1 MTAGS
6 NGTDT
11 PENDDP
17 FGYLYRSEGG
27 EAGAQGQSGAGAAV
41 RQPGVPRR
49 SYNQVRAVGERQYG
63 QQQYGQSYGQQ
74 AQAPQQ
80 PAYGQNAHYA
90 APETLPGG
98 GARNG
103 HGGHGAGGS
112 GQGPRRNRNGLL
124 IGAIAVVAV
133 VCVGIGV
140 AMISNSD
147 DGKGEE
153 AGGAGASASESAGPS
168 AKPSDKPAAVDLPK
182 ADAGSLRLDGS
193 ATTAKDIPG
202 ARSSGG
208 LYVTGMNTPG
218 SAATWK
224 MDVPKDGQYT
234 VFVGYGVPGK
244 DADATLSINGKA
256 RDSGLNMKNFAGAQ
270 EGDWEKGWTR
280 TYAYVQLN
288 KGTNEIKISCEQGNK
303 CDFNLDQ
310 VWLKAGQVT
319 KP

>member
-27 EAGAQGQSGAGAAV
+27 EAGAQGSAGDGAAV

-63 QQQYGQSYGQQ
+63 QQQYGQQAQQQ
-74 AQAPQQ
+74 A
-80 PAYGQNAHYA
+80 YGRQNAHYA
-90 APETLPGG
+90 APETLPNGG
-98 GARNG
+98 QRPAGPA
-103 HGGHGAGGS
+103 GHGAGAGD
-112 GQGPRRNRNGLL
+112 QGPRRNRNGLL

-147 DGKGEE
+147 EKKPDE
-153 AGGAGASASESAGPS
+153 AGGAGTSTGQSQEPSE
-168 AKPSDKPAAVDLPK
+168 KPSGKPAELDLPK
-182 ADAGSLRLDGS
+182 ADAGSLRLDGT

-202 ARSSGG
+202 ARSAGG

-218 SAATWK
+218 AAATWNL
-224 MDVPKDGQYT
+224 DVPKDGQYT

-244 DADATLSINGKA
+244 DADSTLSINGKA
-256 RDSGLNMKNFAGAQ
+256 RDSKLNMKNFAGAK

-280 TYAYVQLN
+280 TFAWVDLT
-288 KGTNEIKISCEQGNK
+288 KGTNTIKISCEQGNQ

>member
-27 EAGAQGQSGAGAAV
+27 EAGAQGSAGDGAAV

-63 QQQYGQSYGQQ
+63 GQQQAYGQQ
-74 AQAPQQ
+74 P
-80 PAYGQNAHYA
+80 YGQQNAHYA
-90 APETLPGG
+90 APETLQGGDRPRQAVPGG
-98 GARNG
+98 Q
-103 HGGHGAGGS
+103 

-140 AMISNSD
+140 AMISNGD
-147 DGKGEE
+147 DEKTPE
-153 AGGAGASASESAGPS
+153 AGDASPSSSNVKPSESASGSPE
-168 AKPSDKPAAVDLPK
+168 PLDLPK

-193 ATTAKDIPG
+193 ATTDKTIPN

-208 LYVTGMNTPG
+208 TYVTGMNSPG
-218 SAATWK
+218 AAATWK
-224 MDVPKDGQYT
+224 LDVPKSGQYT

-256 RDSGLNMKNFAGAQ
+256 RDSKLNMKNFAGAA
-270 EGDWEKGWTR
+270 EGEWDKGWTR
-280 TYAYVQLN
+280 TFAWINLN
-288 KGTNEIKISCEQGNK
+288 KGTNSIKISCEDGNK

-310 VWLKAGQVT
+310 IWLKEGQVT

>member
-27 EAGAQGQSGAGAAV
+27 EAGGSAGDGAAV

-63 QQQYGQSYGQQ
+63 QQQYGQQ
-74 AQAPQQ
+74 AQR

-90 APETLPGG
+90 APETLQN
-98 GARNG
+98 GAPRQAG
-103 HGGHGAGGS
+103 PAGHGAGAD
-112 GQGPRRNRNGLL
+112 QGPRRNRNGLL

-147 DGKGEE
+147 DDKSAE
-153 AGGAGASASESAGPS
+153 AGAGSSAGESVEPS
-168 AKPSDKPAAVDLPK
+168 KKPSDKPAEPDLPK
-182 ADAGSLRLDGS
+182 ADAGSLRLDGT
-193 ATTAKDIPG
+193 ATTDKTIPG
-202 ARSSGG
+202 ARSAGG

-218 SAATWK
+218 AAATWK
-224 MDVPKDGQYT
+224 LEAPKDGQYT

-256 RDSGLNMKNFAGAQ
+256 RDSKLNMKNFAGAQ

-280 TYAYVQLN
+280 TFAWVELT
-288 KGTNEIKISCEQGNK
+288 KGTNTVKISCEQGNQ